1 MDPFPKKDEEIIL
14 IPCKICGRK
23 FKEDALLKH
32 EPVCDS
38 IFQGKKEVG
47 LSIEDKHK
55 QSEQKIEDNKRTS
68 ALRAENIKQSDE
80 LRSVIMA
87 KRNQRKLE
95 GDSKF
100 LLKYNPFL

>member
-32 EPVCDS
+32 EPVCES

-47 LSIEDKHK
+47 LSLEERQK
-55 QSEQKIEDNKRTS
+55 QNEKIEDYKKTS
-68 ALRAENIKQSDE
+68 ALRADNIKQSDE

-87 KRNQRKLE
+87 KRNQRKQE
-95 GDSKF
+95 GGSKF
-100 LLKYNPFL
+100 YYIYKL